1 MHVLTLIFILFIF
14 KYYIFFLLVFLVIF
28 LFFVFVCFFV
38 CLLGLFLFGWFFREA
53 WFCISLCSTE
63 QPYTSNMRTFSI
75 HYLRALGPFQR
86 KSPFINYH
94 VTLYKFT
101 KDIRARFCNLI
112 NNRLQLINA
121 STIWIC

>member
-14 KYYIFFLLVFLVIF
+14 KYYIFFSCLYFCFFYLFLFVIF
-28 LFFVFVCFFV
+28 LFAFSFVFLVCF
-38 CLLGLFLFGWFFREA
+38 CLGDFSREE
-53 WFCISLCSTE
+53 WFCIRLCSTE

-75 HYLRALGPFQR
+75 HYLRALGPLQR

-101 KDIRARFCNLI
+101 IKIYMRA
-112 NNRLQLINA
+112 
-121 STIWIC
+121 SVT

>member
-14 KYYIFFLLVFLVIF
+14 KYYIFFLACIF
-28 LFFVFVCFFV
+28 GFFSVFVCYFSVF
-38 CLLGLFLFGWFFREA
+38 CFLFAFSFVFWVCFCLGDFSREE

-75 HYLRALGPFQR
+75 HYLRALGPLQR

-101 KDIRARFCNLI
+101 IKIYMRA
-112 NNRLQLINA
+112 
-121 STIWIC
+121 SVT